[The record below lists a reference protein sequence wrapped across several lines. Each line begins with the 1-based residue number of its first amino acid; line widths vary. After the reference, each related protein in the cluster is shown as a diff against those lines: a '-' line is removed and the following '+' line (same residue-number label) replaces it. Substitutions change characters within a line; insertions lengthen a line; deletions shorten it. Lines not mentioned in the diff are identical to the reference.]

1 MITAYLLIAMFF
13 LGWAAGSE
21 WESSK
26 KLDAWQRIGLA
37 ALCIAWPV
45 LLFLA
50 WKVWR
55 KEK

>member
-1 MITAYLLIAMFF
+1 MITAYLLVAMFF

-26 KLDAWQRIGLA
+26 KLDARTRIALA

-55 KEK
+55 REK